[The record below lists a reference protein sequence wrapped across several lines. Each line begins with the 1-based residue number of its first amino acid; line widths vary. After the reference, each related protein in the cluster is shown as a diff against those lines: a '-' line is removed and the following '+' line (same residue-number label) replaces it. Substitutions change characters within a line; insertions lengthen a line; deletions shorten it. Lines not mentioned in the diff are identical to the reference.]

1 MTTTIDVPVNTMV
14 ADLDTGLRDLLVSQ
28 LKRHGFDDV
37 DVVFDTPTSE
47 WASQLTRPTVNL
59 FLCDLRKSARPGQ
72 SGPSTA
78 GARTTARTSAR
89 PALRIDCIFAV
100 TTWSKAVAD
109 EHRLLS
115 QVLGVLYA
123 FPILDGHLGPR
134 FDNDAQSFEIAASVG
149 EQRPEQRADFWRSVG
164 GVYKPA
170 LDYVVTLSV
179 ESGVTVERGPD
190 VRTMTLRT
198 HAQRPPARRRPGA
211 LATSAAS
218 SATTDGEPVAD
229 AWVAVPELGRLAMSD
244 DDGRFRFAARA
255 ARHARGARARSRRP
269 RGDGRGQGARRTSST
284 SMLKAPG
291 EGRQAQLGAT
301 LPECDAQAS
310 LPAPRQPEES

>member
-37 DVVFDTPTSE
+37 DVVFETPTSE

-59 FLCDLRKSARPGQ
+59 FLCDLRKSSRPGQ
-72 SGPSTA
+72 SGPEVGRSNN
-78 GARTTARTSAR
+78 RTNERP

-134 FDNDAQSFEIAASVG
+134 FDSGAQQFEIAASVG

-179 ESGVTVERGPD
+179 EAGRVVERGPD

-198 HAQRPPARRRPGA
+198 QLSDHPRGGIQE
-211 LATSAAS
+211 LAHVGGIVTDE
-218 SATTDGEPVAD
+218 DGEPVAD
-229 AWVAVPELGRLAMSD
+229 AWVAVPLLGRMAMSAAN
-244 DDGRFRFAARA
+244 GRFRV
-255 ARHARGARARSRRP
+255 P
-269 RGDGRGQGARRTSST
+269 RVPPGTHEVRVRDRDGREATVEVKVPGELLDVV
-284 SMLKAPG
+284 LKAAAKAG
-291 EGRQAQLGAT
+291 T
-301 LPECDAQAS
+301 
-310 LPAPRQPEES
+310 